1 MIESISIKGIATY
14 DISTPELLKD
24 LSKIN
29 FLYGVNGTGKTT
41 ISRII
46 ADELNFPACKVDWVN
61 GKIKTLVYNKDF
73 VIKNQLK
80 PPKFMLDL
88 VMIQ

>member
-29 FLYGVNGTGKTT
+29 FLYGSNGTGKTDV
-41 ISRII
+41 
-46 ADELNFPACKVDWVN
+46 A
-61 GKIKTLVYNKDF
+61 TLLRTDF
-73 VIKNQLK
+73 
-80 PPKFMLDL
+80 
-88 VMIQ
+88 